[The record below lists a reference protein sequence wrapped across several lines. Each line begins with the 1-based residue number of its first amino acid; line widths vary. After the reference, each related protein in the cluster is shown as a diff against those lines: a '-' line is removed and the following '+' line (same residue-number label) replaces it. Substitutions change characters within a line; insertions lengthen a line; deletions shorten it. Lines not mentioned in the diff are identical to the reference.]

1 MMKTIDSDIK
11 VDEIPFKNVLEKQ
24 QAVCLVLEDLPE
36 WFGLPAAPE
45 SYIAIAIAIA
55 NAASSAFCVP
65 ALTASRSGSSP

>member
-45 SYIAIAIAIA
+45 SYIAIAIA